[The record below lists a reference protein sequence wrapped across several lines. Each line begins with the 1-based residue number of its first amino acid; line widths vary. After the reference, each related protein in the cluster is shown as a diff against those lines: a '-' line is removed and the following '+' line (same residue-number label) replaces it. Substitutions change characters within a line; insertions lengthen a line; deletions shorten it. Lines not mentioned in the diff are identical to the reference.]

1 MWELGTHK
9 RQITRQSF
17 DNGNSY
23 KITKYVHQCIRMGE
37 IIDINK
43 RQDDKSQSCSVKKL
57 SL

>member
-9 RQITRQSF
+9 RQITQQSF

-37 IIDINK
+37 IIEINK
-43 RQDDKSQSCSVKKL
+43 RQDDKANLVV
-57 SL
+57 